1 MHPLSQECSKSELEL
16 FSLPP
21 TQIAIQSSTSIQYN
35 PISSISSASVIEFSI
50 AGNADEYIDLADT
63 VLCCSVKVVKEDGT
77 NLSATE
83 SGKIAPSNYF
93 LHSLFSQVDVTVGDR
108 LVSGAS
114 NSYPYVAYLES
125 LLSFSSDV
133 KDTQL
138 APSLWVNEP
147 DKTKNFKKRSDIA
160 SESKVIQLYGRLHV
174 DFFKTPRLLINNVDL
189 GIRLSRSKDYFCIE
203 GATNNVAVG
212 TVAAI
217 KPKVVITECSL
228 RVRKVRPTPTIFT
241 EHQRALQSSNCR
253 YPYRKVVTKVVSIPS
268 GNQSVHCDNLFL
280 GQLPVRLVV
289 GFVYHENFNGAL
301 NTSPFDFPHLNL
313 NYLALNVNGI
323 QVPAKPLT
331 PNFSGGHFSEAYLSL
346 FQGLGVLWK
355 NTTNGITPEA
365 FKGGCAL
372 YAFDL
377 TPDECGNS
385 SSHINLVNS
394 GVLRLEAKFAKELT
408 KSVNLVC
415 YAELESVVEIDFSRN
430 VIIEQ

>member
-1 MHPLSQECSKSELEL
+1 M
-16 FSLPP
+16 
-21 TQIAIQSSTSIQYN
+21 T
-35 PISSISSASVIEFSI
+35 
-50 AGNADEYIDLADT
+50 
-63 VLCCSVKVVKEDGT
+63 
-77 NLSATE
+77 
-83 SGKIAPSNYF
+83 
-93 LHSLFSQVDVTVGDR
+93 
-108 LVSGAS
+108 
-114 NSYPYVAYLES
+114 
-125 LLSFSSDV
+125 
-133 KDTQL
+133 
-138 APSLWVNEP
+138 
-147 DKTKNFKKRSDIA
+147 
-160 SESKVIQLYGRLHV
+160 
-174 DFFKTPRLLINNVDL
+174 
-189 GIRLSRSKDYFCIE
+189 
-203 GATNNVAVG
+203 VG

-228 RVRKVRPTPTIFT
+228 KVRKVRPTPTIFT

-253 YPYRKVVTKVVSIPS
+253 YPYRKVVTKVVSIPT

-331 PNFSGGHFSEAYLSL
+331 PNFDGGHFSEAYLSL

-365 FKGGCAL
+365 FKDGCAL

-394 GVLRLEAKFAKELT
+394 GVLRLEAKFGKDLT